1 MTPSVIFDLD
11 QTLVN
16 TRHLA
21 QLRKSRDWNQVY
33 SQIQGLSCYNKIN
46 DLVTLLNENSVKV
59 IIITMS
65 PSPYCSKII
74 DHFNWEI
81 TGKICYHDVRP
92 NLKPHPEAFL
102 KAIRDYQLDPERTI
116 SAGDNAIDIIASNR
130 ANIPSIACSWD
141 SDDVATLLASN
152 PTFHASSPED
162 LFMHLTKFHNLTR

>member
-11 QTLVN
+11 QTLVD

-21 QLRKSRDWNQVY
+21 HLRKAGSWNQAY
-33 SQIQGLSCYNKIN
+33 SEIKKLKSYDKIDDIFNSLSKNSIKI
-46 DLVTLLNENSVKV
+46 

-65 PSPYCSKII
+65 PSSYCSRVI
-74 DHFNWEI
+74 DHFGWNVA
-81 TGKICYHDVRP
+81 GKICYHDVKP
-92 NLKPHPEAFL
+92 NLKPHPEPFF
-102 KAIRDYQLDPERTI
+102 KAVRDYQLDPERTI

-152 PTFHASSPED
+152 PTFHASSPDD
-162 LFMHLTKFHNLTR
+162 LFMQVTKFHNLTQ